1 MSEHS
6 KYGPGSYAAV
16 RAARD
21 VPTASE
27 KAAVFER
34 EALKRSTIMCRDA
47 DCCLMQ
53 EELAQEE
60 FEQDRKAR
68 GTLAIII
75 YVIVVI
81 VIALAFSIGHHNGLI
96 P

>member
-1 MSEHS
+1 MKEDFTQGC
-6 KYGPGSYAAV
+6 YCDQFA
-16 RAARD
+16 D
-21 VPTASE
+21 PTE
-27 KAAVFER
+27 
-34 EALKRSTIMCRDA
+34 CRDA
-47 DCCLMQ
+47 DRCLM
-53 EELAQEE
+53 QEE

>member
-1 MSEHS
+1 MKEDFTQGC
-6 KYGPGSYAAV
+6 YCDQFA
-16 RAARD
+16 D
-21 VPTASE
+21 PTE
-27 KAAVFER
+27 
-34 EALKRSTIMCRDA
+34 CRDA

-60 FEQDRKAR
+60 FEQDHKAR